1 MAADIEKKNL
11 EAHVEMCATRYGHL
25 EKRLS
30 IIEEKVET
38 IIEVMTSGNKTMQ
51 KVIIGATGT
60 IIAGLLSTI
69 VTLLMK
75 L

>member
-1 MAADIEKKNL
+1 MATEIEKKNL
-11 EAHVEMCATRYGHL
+11 EAHVEMCAFRYSHL
-25 EKRLS
+25 EKRLTV
-30 IIEEKVET
+30 IEEKVES
-38 IIEVMTSGNKTMQ
+38 IIDIMTNGNKSMQ

-69 VTLLMK
+69 VTLLLK